1 MDLQKNNKLGLPGD
15 NKKIKFFLK
24 SERFQQIMIAVI
36 IFFIIYSLVA
46 FSIVPQKYNLFVNDV
61 ATVDILSPKDII
73 DEKATE
79 ELIKQSEKSVQ
90 DVYIP
95 DKSVQQ
101 QAINKV
107 DAFFNKVLEIKS
119 LQDVDLKNKIEK
131 LKLDSPIFLND
142 EDLSAA
148 LSAQD
153 AELAVIRE
161 SIKENLNVIF
171 SDNIAN
177 DENDIKA
184 KKQDFLNSMSK
195 LELSKELKDLGT
207 NMGFALIKPNMI
219 YDSKTTEERKEEERN
234 KVKPVVIRKYQKIVG
249 RGEVVNERQIELLKK
264 LGLLE
269 QQGEVDMSSFIG
281 VGILLA
287 LLEGIVILYIY
298 RFDRDIL
305 KSRNKLILICVLII
319 IELLLARF
327 ASIYNISGFVLPVAF
342 MSMLVSILIRTRLA
356 VVLNI
361 ALSSVVA
368 LMMGYS
374 IDVFIVALIGG
385 SVGAIVV
392 SKMQQRND
400 LITAG
405 VVVGIVSMLAILG
418 TSLVNST
425 FNKTILIQSLMGLI
439 NGGLSSVFT
448 IGLLPFCETTFK
460 IVTPIKLLELSNPN
474 QPLLRRLLF
483 EAPGTY
489 NHSIIVGNL
498 AEAAAQAIG
507 GNSLLTRVGA
517 YYHDVGKIKRPYF
530 FKENQLTNE
539 NLHDK
544 IAPSLSTLIIT
555 NHIKDGVELAKK
567 YKLPDIIIDMIRQHH
582 GTTLVKYFYAKAVND
597 SDNHNEVSE
606 DQFRYEGPKP
616 TTKESAIIMLADS
629 VEAAVRSIPSP
640 TKAGI
645 EEMVK
650 KIVKDK
656 LEDNQ
661 FDECDITL
669 KDLRKITEAFM
680 NALNGIYHNRI
691 EYPEIESNDKEAD

>member
-374 IDVFIVALIGG
+374 IDVFMVALIGG

-507 GNSLLTRVGA
+507 ANPLLTRVGS
-517 YYHDVGKIKRPYF
+517 YYHDIGKIKRPYF